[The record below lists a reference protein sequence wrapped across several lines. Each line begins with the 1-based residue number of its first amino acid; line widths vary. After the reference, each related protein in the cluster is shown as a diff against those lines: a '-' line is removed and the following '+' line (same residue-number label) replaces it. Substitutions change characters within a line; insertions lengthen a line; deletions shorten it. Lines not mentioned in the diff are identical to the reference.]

1 MLGQRIRELRK
12 QKKLT
17 QEKLSNGI
25 ITRSYLSQIEKG
37 MVQPSYE
44 VLEALSNKLECSI
57 EEFFKSVENTE
68 PTISQI
74 KKDIKAAENHT
85 NTHLWDKVKSFIEQK
100 DYFNHPDVNIYDK
113 GILNWIHGKYY
124 ENIGDFHHA
133 KPYLKRSIS
142 LLKEGSYV
150 NEMIRSLDSLGYLY
164 YRTNNH
170 ESALTILNKAYKI
183 TIHEQISGLL
193 YVSLLVNLALVHG
206 RLGEYYSSINFLEE
220 AIEQNEQ
227 IQAYYRAGEIFMTL
241 GICNMKLQRFN
252 EAEKANKKALNF
264 FKLNENK
271 LYEAGTY
278 NNLGILLSYKKE
290 FNQAQLA
297 FKTAIKIYTQSN
309 AQPNEIMNVQVELAK
324 SYFSQKDWESAKSTC
339 QNVISNNSKNKYKA
353 QAYELLGDI
362 YHKESTETLALK
374 YYIKAKELFVEFKSP
389 EEKLICKKIG
399 DIYFILKDYEKSSY
413 YYQECF

>member
-1 MLGQRIRELRK
+1 M
-12 QKKLT
+12 
-17 QEKLSNGI
+17 
-25 ITRSYLSQIEKG
+25 
-37 MVQPSYE
+37 
-44 VLEALSNKLECSI
+44 
-57 EEFFKSVENTE
+57 
-68 PTISQI
+68 
-74 KKDIKAAENHT
+74 
-85 NTHLWDKVKSFIEQK
+85 
-100 DYFNHPDVNIYDK
+100 
-113 GILNWIHGKYY
+113 
-124 ENIGDFHHA
+124 
-133 KPYLKRSIS
+133 
-142 LLKEGSYV
+142 KEGSYV